1 MASIRKLRADDD
13 RSSFTSGDEDLDRFF
28 RKYAAKN
35 QIDLYIGTT
44 YVFEEAG
51 RIQGFATVAAA
62 TIQAEDFPSA
72 RARSLPRYPLPALRL
87 ARLAV
92 DKARRDRGVGTNLL
106 RYVFALALEMSQRIG
121 CVGVVVDAKPSAAEF
136 YSQFGFRPSQ
146 VVRGQ
151 VFARPELTP
160 MILSIDDIRH
170 AT

>member
-28 RKYAAKN
+28 RKYAATN

-44 YVFEEAG
+44 YVLEEAG
-51 RIQGFATVAAA
+51 EIQGFATVAAA
-62 TIQAEDFPSA
+62 TLHAEDFPAS

-92 DKARRDRGVGTNLL
+92 DKAHRGRGVGTNLL
-106 RYVFALALEMSQRIG
+106 RYVLVLALEMSQKVG
-121 CVGVVVDAKPSAAEF
+121 CVGVVVDAKPPAVTF
-136 YSQFGFRPSQ
+136 YSQFGFRPSHA
-146 VVRGQ
+146 VRGQ

-160 MILSIDDIRH
+160 MILPMDDIRN